1 MKNLPGVYCKQ
12 AYVCPNTKRKGQI
25 IHSPLSPCL
34 PLSTPHQPQICTPL
48 TLTSGQQSE
57 SVPNLSISPSGA
69 QNPMMGAQANLAALM
84 SLWALL
90 GEPFPLG
97 LKEEERGSEGGEQG
111 NFLTNL
117 HE

>member
-1 MKNLPGVYCKQ
+1 
-12 AYVCPNTKRKGQI
+12 
-25 IHSPLSPCL
+25 
-34 PLSTPHQPQICTPL
+34 
-48 TLTSGQQSE
+48 
-57 SVPNLSISPSGA
+57 
-69 QNPMMGAQANLAALM
+69 MMGAQANLAALM